1 MIILKTSKKLSKPIS
16 LSHQKK
22 IEWMKRLLSKAKHVG
37 ESGEV
42 PIAAII
48 LDNKGRCIGYGGN
61 RRETDKDPLGHAEL
75 FALRQASWIKND
87 WRFNDCT
94 LIVNLEPCP
103 MCAGALIQARMGQ
116 VIYGAKDPKRG
127 ALGGTINLAE
137 HKSAH
142 HNMLVE
148 KGVLEE
154 ESKKIILDWFK
165 EKRISRNTKYLITKL
180 R

>member
-1 MIILKTSKKLSKPIS
+1 MIILQTPKNLSKPIS
-16 LSHQKK
+16 LSQQEKK
-22 IEWMKRLLSKAKHVG
+22 YWMKRLLSKAKLIG
-37 ESGEV
+37 ERGEV

-61 RRETDKDPLGHAEL
+61 RRERMKDPLGHAEL
-75 FALRQASWIKND
+75 VALRQASWINND

-103 MCAGALIQARMGQ
+103 MCAGALIQARMGRI
-116 VIYGAKDPKRG
+116 IYGSEDPKRG
-127 ALGGTINLAE
+127 ALGGTMNLAE

-142 HNMLVE
+142 HKMLIE
-148 KGVLEE
+148 GGVLEE
-154 ESKKIILDWFK
+154 QSKRIIIDWFK
-165 EKRISRNTKYLITKL
+165 DKRVAAKDNLSSEL

>member
-1 MIILKTSKKLSKPIS
+1 MIILQTSKKLSKPIA
-16 LSHQKK
+16 LSQEEK
-22 IEWMKRLLSKAKHVG
+22 INWMTRLLSKAKLVG
-37 ESGEV
+37 ERGEV

-48 LDNKGRCIGYGGN
+48 LDKRGRCIGYGGN
-61 RRETDKDPLGHAEL
+61 RRETLKDPLGHAEL
-75 FALRQASWIKND
+75 VALRQASWIIND

-103 MCAGALIQARMGQ
+103 MCAGALIQARMGKI
-116 VIYGAKDPKRG
+116 IYGTGDNKRG

-142 HNMLVE
+142 HNMLIE
-148 KGVLEE
+148 GGIMEE
-154 ESKKIILDWFK
+154 ESRKIIVDWFK
-165 EKRISRNTKYLITKL
+165 DKRFLSRESLLSKL

>member
-1 MIILKTSKKLSKPIS
+1 MSKPIS
-16 LSHQKK
+16 LSQQEK
-22 IEWMKRLLSKAKHVG
+22 INWMKKLLRKAQIVG
-37 ESGEV
+37 ERGEV

-61 RRETDKDPLGHAEL
+61 RREKGKDPLGHAEL
-75 FALRQASWIKND
+75 VALRQASWINND

-103 MCAGALIQARMGQ
+103 MCAGALIQARMGKI
-116 VIYGAKDPKRG
+116 IYGSEDPKRG
-127 ALGGTINLAE
+127 ALGGTINLAD

-142 HNMLVE
+142 HKMLIE
-148 KGVLEE
+148 SGIMEE
-154 ESKKIILDWFK
+154 ESRKIILEWFK
-165 EKRISRNTKYLITKL
+165 NKRILSRENLLSKL

>member
-1 MIILKTSKKLSKPIS
+1 MIIIQTPKNLSKTIS
-16 LSHQKK
+16 LSQQEK
-22 IEWMKRLLSKAKHVG
+22 INWMKRLLSKAKLVG
-37 ESGEV
+37 EKGEV
-42 PIAAII
+42 PIAAFI

-61 RRETDKDPLGHAEL
+61 RRETLKDPLGHAEL
-75 FALRQASWIKND
+75 VALRQASWIHND

-103 MCAGALIQARMGQ
+103 MCAGALIQARMGKI
-116 VIYGAKDPKRG
+116 IYGSGDPKRG

-142 HNMLVE
+142 HKMIIEGGVME
-148 KGVLEE
+148 K
-154 ESKKIILDWFK
+154 ESKKLILEWFK
-165 EKRISRNTKYLITKL
+165 DKRDVTNENLSFKL